1 NKAHTTFNYN
11 LYLHDTLPIFNKS
24 GIDAK
29 KTVEGLTQL
38 RTYALEEQD
47 PTATKVLRLAY
58 EHIQE
63 HGTFNIPIPADEL
76 VADNEDEE
84 PELIE
89 NSIETDE
96 ERAESL
102 VYMLS
107 LLLDR
112 HNPNNRQELFEYRDA
127 LKDY

>member
-1 NKAHTTFNYN
+1 MENIEANK
-11 LYLHDTLPIFNKS
+11 LIEKLQKDINKS
-24 GIDAK
+24 GIDVK

-76 VADNEDEE
+76 VADNEDDE

-127 LKDY
+127 LKNY

>member
-1 NKAHTTFNYN
+1 MENIEANKLIEKFQK
-11 LYLHDTLPIFNKS
+11 DINKS

>member
-1 NKAHTTFNYN
+1 MENIEANK
-11 LYLHDTLPIFNKS
+11 LIEKIQKDINKS

-47 PTATKVLRLAY
+47 PTATKVLRMTY

-76 VADNEDEE
+76 VADNEDDE

-127 LKDY
+127 LKNY

>member
-1 NKAHTTFNYN
+1 MENNEANK
-11 LYLHDTLPIFNKS
+11 LIEKLQKDINKS

-127 LKDY
+127 LKNY

>member
-1 NKAHTTFNYN
+1 MENIEANK
-11 LYLHDTLPIFNKS
+11 LIEKLQKDINKS

-76 VADNEDEE
+76 VADNEDDE

-127 LKDY
+127 LKNY

>member
-1 NKAHTTFNYN
+1 MENIEANK
-11 LYLHDTLPIFNKS
+11 LIEKIQKDINKS

-29 KTVEGLTQL
+29 KTVESLTQL

-47 PTATKVLRLAY
+47 PTATKVLRMAY

-76 VADNEDEE
+76 VADNDDDE

-96 ERAESL
+96 ERTESL
-102 VYMLS
+102 AYMLS

-127 LKDY
+127 LKNY

>member
-1 NKAHTTFNYN
+1 MENIEANK
-11 LYLHDTLPIFNKS
+11 LIEKIQKDINKS
-24 GIDAK
+24 GIDTK

-47 PTATKVLRLAY
+47 PNATKVLRLAY

-76 VADNEDEE
+76 VAEGDTEDSE

-96 ERAESL
+96 ERTESL
-102 VYMLS
+102 AYMLS
-107 LLLDR
+107 LLLDT

-127 LKDY
+127 LKNY

>member
-1 NKAHTTFNYN
+1 MENIEANK
-11 LYLHDTLPIFNKS
+11 LIEKIQKDINKS

-76 VADNEDEE
+76 VADNEDDE

>member
-1 NKAHTTFNYN
+1 MENIEANK
-11 LYLHDTLPIFNKS
+11 LIEKIQKDINKS

-29 KTVEGLTQL
+29 KTVEALTQL

-76 VADNEDEE
+76 VADNDDDE

-96 ERAESL
+96 ERTESL
-102 VYMLS
+102 AYMLS

-127 LKDY
+127 LKNY

>member
-1 NKAHTTFNYN
+1 MENNEANK
-11 LYLHDTLPIFNKS
+11 LIEKLQKDINKS

-76 VADNEDEE
+76 VADNEDDE

>member
-1 NKAHTTFNYN
+1 MENNEANK
-11 LYLHDTLPIFNKS
+11 LIEKLQKEINKS

>member
-1 NKAHTTFNYN
+1 MENIEANK
-11 LYLHDTLPIFNKS
+11 LIEKLQKDINKS

-47 PTATKVLRLAY
+47 PTATKVLRMTY

-76 VADNEDEE
+76 VADNEDDE

>member
-1 NKAHTTFNYN
+1 MENNEANK
-11 LYLHDTLPIFNKS
+11 LIEKLQKDINKS

-29 KTVEGLTQL
+29 KTVEALTQL

>member
-1 NKAHTTFNYN
+1 MENIEANK
-11 LYLHDTLPIFNKS
+11 LIEKIQKDINKS

-47 PTATKVLRLAY
+47 PTATKVLRMAY

-76 VADNEDEE
+76 VADNDDDE

-96 ERAESL
+96 ERTESL
-102 VYMLS
+102 AYMLS

-127 LKDY
+127 LKNY

>member
-1 NKAHTTFNYN
+1 MENIEANK
-11 LYLHDTLPIFNKS
+11 LIEKLQKDINKS

-107 LLLDR
+107 LMLDR
-112 HNPNNRQELFEYRDA
+112 NNPNNKQELFEYRDA
-127 LKDY
+127 LKNY

>member
-1 NKAHTTFNYN
+1 MENIEANK
-11 LYLHDTLPIFNKS
+11 LIEKIQKDINKS

-29 KTVEGLTQL
+29 KTVESLTQL

-76 VADNEDEE
+76 VADNDDDE

-96 ERAESL
+96 ERTESL
-102 VYMLS
+102 AYMLS

-127 LKDY
+127 LKNY

>member
-1 NKAHTTFNYN
+1 MENIEANKLIEKFQK
-11 LYLHDTLPIFNKS
+11 DINKS

-76 VADNEDEE
+76 VADNEDDE

>member
-1 NKAHTTFNYN
+1 MENIEANK
-11 LYLHDTLPIFNKS
+11 LIEKLQKDINKS

>member
-1 NKAHTTFNYN
+1 MENIEANK
-11 LYLHDTLPIFNKS
+11 LIEKIQKDINKS

-29 KTVEGLTQL
+29 KTVESLTQL

-47 PTATKVLRLAY
+47 PTATKVLRMAY

-63 HGTFNIPIPADEL
+63 YGTFNIPIPADEL
-76 VADNEDEE
+76 VADNDDDE

-96 ERAESL
+96 ERTESL
-102 VYMLS
+102 AYMLS

-127 LKDY
+127 LKNY

>member
-1 NKAHTTFNYN
+1 MENIEANK
-11 LYLHDTLPIFNKS
+11 LIEKLQKDINKS

-76 VADNEDEE
+76 VADNEDDE

>member
-1 NKAHTTFNYN
+1 MENNEANK
-11 LYLHDTLPIFNKS
+11 LIEKLQKDINKS

>member
-1 NKAHTTFNYN
+1 MENIEANK
-11 LYLHDTLPIFNKS
+11 LIEKIQKDINKS

-29 KTVEGLTQL
+29 KTVEALTQL

-76 VADNEDEE
+76 VADNDDDE

-96 ERAESL
+96 ERTESL
-102 VYMLS
+102 AYMLS

-112 HNPNNRQELFEYRDA
+112 HNPNLS
-127 LKDY
+127 LIHI

>member
-1 NKAHTTFNYN
+1 MENNEANK
-11 LYLHDTLPIFNKS
+11 LIEKIQKDINKS